1 MSLEDY
7 PHPGDLGW
15 RLPDNLRELKWI
27 IIITQK
33 NDSLKLHSSPLS
45 AITTS
50 YYSALLTGIFSI
62 DRVKNVNFFSFFCLL
77 IPKGDLDTK
86 KTTPNIEVCPESI
99 RAMLEY
105 WYIEHGLLLINL
117 LASLNTSNWVSSWYV
132 GPWISF
138 SSISPCICFCH
149 VGSWLFLRCLNC
161 LYSVKLQVN
170 TVTHGKSWSVFIWWT
185 SRETLKVVQFQNKWN
200 LSSKWRKWRN
210 PTLIPIVRC
219 LTVKVDVLSSVS
231 NALM

>member
-1 MSLEDY
+1 M
-7 PHPGDLGW
+7 
-15 RLPDNLRELKWI
+15 
-27 IIITQK
+27 
-33 NDSLKLHSSPLS
+33 
-45 AITTS
+45 
-50 YYSALLTGIFSI
+50 
-62 DRVKNVNFFSFFCLL
+62 NFFKSFFCLS
-77 IPKGDLDTK
+77 ISKRDLNTK
-86 KTTPNIEVCPESI
+86 KTIPNIEVCPESI

-117 LASLNTSNWVSSWYV
+117 MASLNTSNWVSSWYV
-132 GPWISF
+132 GLWISF